1 MGGGGEGGVDGGG
14 GECGGGSGAWSGGH
28 GGGDGG
34 GGGNGGCGGYE
45 GGDRG
50 GQLLVHV
57 INGNWHT
64 GYESPDTSNEG
75 LGTECF
81 GGLHE
86 PNDPARFL

>member
-1 MGGGGEGGVDGGG
+1 MALTRNQSLEFLWT
-14 GECGGGSGAWSGGH
+14 GS
-28 GGGDGG
+28 
-34 GGGNGGCGGYE
+34 
-45 GGDRG
+45 DRLSEDRS
-50 GQLLVHV
+50 QLLVHV